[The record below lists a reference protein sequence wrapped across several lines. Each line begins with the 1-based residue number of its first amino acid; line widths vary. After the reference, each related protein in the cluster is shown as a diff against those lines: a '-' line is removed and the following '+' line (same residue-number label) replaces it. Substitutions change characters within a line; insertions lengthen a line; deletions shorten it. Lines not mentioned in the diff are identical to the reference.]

1 MIKSS
6 AEKVKIVDILDED
19 ELYRRIHPSWQKNN
33 GKISSGAFIT
43 KPHPVSIDI
52 AKLTTPIKTL
62 SNFPDHWLVS
72 LITKIV
78 RSIGLDAC
86 HNPRPENYAHGLI
99 KGKINK
105 TKARRLAESASLVI
119 KK

>member
-1 MIKSS
+1 MKSS
-6 AEKVKIVDILDED
+6 AEKVKIIDILDED
-19 ELYRRIHPSWQKNN
+19 ELYRRIHPWQKKNN

-43 KPHPVSIDI
+43 KPDPLSIDI

-62 SNFPDHWLVS
+62 SNYPGHLLVS
-72 LITKIV
+72 LITKFV
-78 RSIGLDAC
+78 RSIGLDAF
-86 HNPRPENYAHGLI
+86 HIPRPENYAHGLI